1 MTHPSRTAPSA
12 AERAYR
18 HLKQAVLEQV
28 YPGGQLVS
36 EGEIAE
42 ATGVSR
48 TPVREALLPFPLAP
62 ECYWLFDEFLRKLA
76 LLFLSEGQSIN
87 IEIPLGNREF

>member
-1 MTHPSRTAPSA
+1 MLSSDTGARNSFHRINSLDHEEWTWNQSAGAIWDTLLRTSWGPFI
-12 AERAYR
+12 
-18 HLKQAVLEQV
+18 AV
-28 YPGGQLVS
+28 P
-36 EGEIAE
+36 
-42 ATGVSR
+42 
-48 TPVREALLPFPLAP
+48 EALLPFPLAP